1 MLRPTRCVELSHGWS
16 SRTYM
21 YPPFNGHPIPGHWY
35 NRTNVGFC
43 GQRDRQSHACHEK
56 WSDSSL
62 AQFLAEDHG
71 AIFAKYVQLNYQKSK
86 GGYYGAELPHK
97 ILINKFFG
105 KGTIF
110 EYVSIFLKYSFAA
123 NHRDEITFLFF
134 EVKQRLIWHFPGV
147 VTFCQG
153 SVHADLV
160 LEDPSAEW
168 KMEWLCNAL
177 QYSSSRGTKN
187 ASIIDSRPRTAC
199 DVNILLTYIYCFMC
213 IVNFCLEWA
222 ITAFNTEIFI
232 YVIKKQFQR

>member
-1 MLRPTRCVELSHGWS
+1 MWDFVGKEIVRVMPVTRNDLIRAWHNSWLKITIYLQNMSNSITRRVRVVIVGLNYPTRYWLTSFSEKGQYLNMS
-16 SRTYM
+16 
-21 YPPFNGHPIPGHWY
+21 PF
-35 NRTNVGFC
+35 
-43 GQRDRQSHACHEK
+43 S
-56 WSDSSL
+56 
-62 AQFLAEDHG
+62 
-71 AIFAKYVQLNYQKSK
+71 
-86 GGYYGAELPHK
+86 
-97 ILINKFFG
+97 
-105 KGTIF
+105 
-110 EYVSIFLKYSFAA
+110 AA

-147 VTFCQG
+147 VIFCQG

-199 DVNILLTYIYCFMC
+199 DVNILLTYIDCFMC

-222 ITAFNTEIFI
+222 ITALNNEIFI
-232 YVIKKQFQR
+232 YIIKKQFQR